1 MADHYKLLQVRR
13 DASPE
18 VIAAAYRRLMRDAHP
33 DTGGD
38 AEGAKQ
44 LNLAYEVLSNPERR
58 AAYDRTLG
66 TGPSRAAGPHLVVD
80 VAYRVGVSIGRRAAR
95 LRTGI
100 AETGG
105 SASER

>member
-38 AEGAKQ
+38 AEEAKR
-44 LNLAYEVLSNPERR
+44 LNLAYEVLSDPERR

-66 TGPSRAAGPHLVVD
+66 TGSSRPAGPHLVVD

-95 LRTGI
+95 LR
-100 AETGG
+100 ADMADSGG
-105 SASER
+105 GTQKR